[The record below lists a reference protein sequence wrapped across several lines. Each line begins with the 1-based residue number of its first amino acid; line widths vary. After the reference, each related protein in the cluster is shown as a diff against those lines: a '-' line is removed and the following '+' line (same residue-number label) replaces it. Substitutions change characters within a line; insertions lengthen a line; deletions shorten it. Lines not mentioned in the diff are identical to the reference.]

1 MSKFLK
7 FIVHFIVIC
16 TIVCVVGLAV
26 PPFLGITTEIMD
38 DSGKE
43 TNLPMG
49 SVTYAIPVKIKEAAV
64 GDSILYQTD
73 SKAYRYMITEMDKK
87 NHIFKVIDS
96 SDKDAEPV
104 AVEVKDYIP
113 KVVITV
119 GYAGYL
125 LLATESIEGLIIL
138 GLAVL
143 FLVILYIVAELLK
156 KEPQDDYDET
166 DTEPGY
172 VKSKKE
178 LKREEK
184 AREKRYKE
192 EERQIKKEERARRK
206 GKAPERKKIKTGGFV
221 DEIYE
226 DELEPVKPAQPET
239 IQTATSEAHELLRKE
254 IAAATADVP
263 VKQEE
268 SVQTKPDAG
277 DIHME
282 PVSGKT
288 EVIVP
293 QVKEQL
299 KQMMNASD
307 RKPVE
312 AEETEGNAQEEI
324 RRMVIPTWSAAQ
336 IAETARSQGD
346 APDIVRDDVTKVT
359 LFDYSD
365 IIADEKPVYPVT
377 FEIFPA
383 AAGSETTFSLYED
396 AGTDLGY
403 LRGEFMRTPI
413 TCQTTDKGYTLK
425 VGTRTGE
432 KYSLPGQ
439 RNLMF
444 CIYTEQMPKTAL
456 LDGQK
461 IKKTNVG
468 KLEENRETEFT
479 ITTWCPDK
487 KLGTCLLRLPDDG
500 KEHIIEFIY

>member
-192 EERQIKKEERARRK
+192 EERARRK

-312 AEETEGNAQEEI
+312 TEETEGNAQEEI

-365 IIADEKPVYPVT
+365 IIADEKPVYPQK
-377 FEIFPA
+377 
-383 AAGSETTFSLYED
+383 
-396 AGTDLGY
+396 
-403 LRGEFMRTPI
+403 
-413 TCQTTDKGYTLK
+413 QT
-425 VGTRTGE
+425 
-432 KYSLPGQ
+432 
-439 RNLMF
+439 
-444 CIYTEQMPKTAL
+444 A
-456 LDGQK
+456 
-461 IKKTNVG
+461 
-468 KLEENRETEFT
+468 EE
-479 ITTWCPDK
+479 
-487 KLGTCLLRLPDDG
+487 
-500 KEHIIEFIY
+500 